1 MDMHSMHADNVQVA
15 DVRAILSEDFSVKTT
30 NRVIMAIKTSSP
42 DVSIIALSDLR
53 ILLDEDFSD
62 KKINRIVMS
71 LKCFCLK
78 AYQ

>member
-1 MDMHSMHADNVQVA
+1 MAMHSMHAGNVQVA
-15 DVRAILSEDFSVKTT
+15 DVRTILSEDFSATTT
-30 NRVIMAIKTSSP
+30 NRVIMAIKTSLP

-53 ILLDEDFSD
+53 TLLADDFSEE
-62 KKINRIVMS
+62 KINRVMMS

>member
-1 MDMHSMHADNVQVA
+1 MHSMHAGNVQVA
-15 DVRAILSEDFSVKTT
+15 DVRTILSEDFSAITT
-30 NRVIMAIKTSSP
+30 SRVIMAIKTSLP

-53 ILLDEDFSD
+53 TLLAEDFSEE
-62 KKINRIVMS
+62 KINRVMMS